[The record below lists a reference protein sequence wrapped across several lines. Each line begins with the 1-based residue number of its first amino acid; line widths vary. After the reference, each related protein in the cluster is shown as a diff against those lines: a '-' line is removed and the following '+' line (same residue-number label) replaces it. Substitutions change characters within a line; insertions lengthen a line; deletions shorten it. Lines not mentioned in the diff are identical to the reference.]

1 MLRDRSEVLKEI
13 QASSKLSEIFYGW
26 EENEQEE
33 FLNICTGVKGVKIL
47 YDAFFKEILNPENAP
62 ERLNEL
68 LSLLLK
74 RKVKIHTVLPGDS
87 TRIADESSL
96 LIMDILVEFED
107 RSLAN
112 VEVQKIGY
120 HLHRIYDSAPTR
132 TPLRKAQ
139 LSCVCSTFRDREVRV
154 IRRTYF

>member
-1 MLRDRSEVLKEI
+1 M
-13 QASSKLSEIFYGW
+13 
-26 EENEQEE
+26 
-33 FLNICTGVKGVKIL
+33 
-47 YDAFFKEILNPENAP
+47 NPENAP

-74 RKVKIHTVLPGDS
+74 RKVKIQTVLPGDS

-107 RSLAN
+107 KSLAN

-139 LSCVCSTFRDREVRV
+139 LSCVCSIFLDREAHV
-154 IRRTYF
+154 IQQTYC